1 MKCNWFKKNETKRSL
16 TFYSHRK
23 FYFYRIKQAF
33 TSGVVNIVKQCPN
46 SGKSA

>member
-1 MKCNWFKKNETKRSL
+1 MQLVQKMKQNVHSPFILN
-16 TFYSHRK
+16 RK